1 MALGFGTHGLG
12 SGPSVKLSDR
22 LNVDKVLLRFSPY
35 LYQCRSHQVRLIDAQ
50 IFREQR
56 FYIND

>member
-22 LNVDKVLLRFSPY
+22 LNVDKVLSRFSPY
-35 LYQCRSHQVRLIDAQ
+35 LYQRRSHQVRLIDV
-50 IFREQR
+50 
-56 FYIND
+56 